1 MCLVSDRSDDAPGAP
16 TSTPESPEQILVPV
30 RVGDDV
36 ISICG
41 DNRYLQYVVHACKT
55 ISEYNLILTGELGV
69 PRPYFGDIIL

>member
-36 ISICG
+36 IPICG
-41 DNRYLQYVVHACKT
+41 DNRYLQYVVHA
-55 ISEYNLILTGELGV
+55 
-69 PRPYFGDIIL
+69 